1 MTLQVLKVVAIGI
14 LLGTAAFFMPMVLLA
29 IVVFFVIF
37 ELLFRWRLGYECCCS
52 QITAYGHSCEMAD
65 KIRSMSQEEY
75 ETFKLKMGKECCQYD
90 SYSIFDDKSNGSVKK
105 NN

>member
-1 MTLQVLKVVAIGI
+1 MTNQVLKVVAVGI
-14 LLGTAAFFMPMVLLA
+14 LLGTAAFFMPKVLLA

-65 KIRSMSQEEY
+65 KIRSMSDEEY
-75 ETFKLKMGKECCQYD
+75 DAFKLKMGKDCSEYD
-90 SYSIFDDKSNGSVKK
+90 SYSIFEDKSNSKTK
-105 NN
+105 SAN